1 MQRIMLFELLMEW
14 TPLPPPTPAKR
25 EPNAPLVKTS
35 QFTSKIKLIGRKDF
49 LSCIN
54 PDDLNKD
61 SKFAFIER
69 Y

>member
-1 MQRIMLFELLMEW
+1 MLFELLMEW
-14 TPLPPPTPAKR
+14 TPLRPETDAKQ

-49 LSCIN
+49 LACIN
-54 PDDLNKD
+54 PSNLNKD